1 MLTPAL
7 ESVVAAR
14 IQDTENRLARVLFK
28 QGVELAMM
36 MHVVA
41 ATNEIELEELGEL
54 RRLCVEEVS
63 KLGGRFGFDDAV
75 GWQRD

>member
-1 MLTPAL
+1 M
-7 ESVVAAR
+7 AAR

-41 ATNEIELEELGEL
+41 ATNEIELEELNEL

-63 KLGGRFGFDDAV
+63 KLSGRFGFDDAM
-75 GWQRD
+75 GWQKG